1 MTERFFVD
9 TNVLVYAYDEA
20 HAAKQAIAM
29 DWIAR
34 LWREQSGRIST
45 QVLNEL
51 YVNLTR
57 KLPRRLNP
65 DQAWDVIEALAG
77 WQPQPI
83 DRDVL
88 FRAHEV
94 ERRYRLSWWDSLLV
108 AAAQLQDCDVLLTED
123 LQAGMVFER
132 VTTLNPFAAQVQEP
146 RASYSVVAELPAHH
160 RSRGRP
166 RKPRPAGS
174 SVAG

>member
-1 MTERFFVD
+1 VIEKFFVD
-9 TNVLVYAYDEA
+9 TNILVYVYDDA
-20 HAAKQAIAM
+20 HPAKQAIATE
-29 DWIAR
+29 WIAR

-57 KLPRRLNP
+57 KLPRRFNA
-65 DQAWDVIEALAG
+65 DQAWDVIEGYAA
-77 WQPQPI
+77 WQPQAI

-88 FRAHEV
+88 FRAREV
-94 ERRYRLSWWDSLLV
+94 ERRYRLSWWDSLIV

-123 LQAGMVFER
+123 LHAGMVFER
-132 VTTLNPFAAQVQEP
+132 VTTRNPFATQVQEP
-146 RASYSVVAELPAHH
+146 RASYSVVAELPPRH

-166 RKPRPAGS
+166 RKPRPTGTSAG
-174 SVAG
+174 